1 MFMLSRRLFASLA
14 LAALA
19 GCHSSE
25 DSGMPVHLF
34 EGDAGESAI
43 RHVIQNLPELNP
55 GVPKNYSIVLGE
67 ISRDGMMTPATTEF
81 MKRFADLK
89 LEFVNAI
96 DLKAIEPDQI
106 VVDNKNRLA
115 TFVLQLRVLRQLS
128 TTTWEAETGWSYKRD
143 FGREKLRLES
153 KDGKVSVVA
162 SEKLS
167 S

>member
-1 MFMLSRRLFASLA
+1 MFSRRFFA
-14 LAALA
+14 LAALLALA

-25 DSGMPVHLF
+25 NGGMPVDLF
-34 EGDAGESAI
+34 ECDAGESAI

-55 GVPKNYSIVLGE
+55 GVAKNYSIVLGE

-81 MKRFADLK
+81 VKRFADLK
-89 LEFVNAI
+89 LDFVNAI

-143 FGREKLRLES
+143 FGRAKLRLES
-153 KDGKVSVVA
+153 KDGKVTVVA

>member
-1 MFMLSRRLFASLA
+1 
-14 LAALA
+14 
-19 GCHSSE
+19 
-25 DSGMPVHLF
+25 MPVHLF

-55 GVPKNYSIVLGE
+55 GVAKNYSILLGE

-81 MKRFADLK
+81 VKRLADLK

-143 FGREKLRLES
+143 FGRAKLRLES
-153 KDGKVSVVA
+153 KGGKITVVA

>member
-1 MFMLSRRLFASLA
+1 
-14 LAALA
+14 
-19 GCHSSE
+19 
-25 DSGMPVHLF
+25 MPVNLF
-34 EGDAGESAI
+34 EGDAGEAAI

-55 GVPKNYSIVLGE
+55 GVAKNYSIVLGE

-81 MKRFADLK
+81 MKRLADLK

-143 FGREKLRLES
+143 FGRAKLRLES
-153 KDGKVSVVA
+153 KDGKVTVVA